1 MYLFFVRHF
10 NDIDHLTPVVWK
22 MKKAN
27 HPVAVYCMNPRF
39 DYRSDYRLGF
49 LKDMGVTVDYLHN
62 QFDGQRGRF
71 HELLNSAMRTAYAVQ
86 QRFASDSQG
95 SSFSKRLIGYLA
107 GQAGTLFYKLLRF
120 GYYDVQWARSIL
132 ENSRARAICFDHVM
146 PGLYVVGN
154 LLQAAR
160 EMAIPSFSLP
170 HGVLLYTNEATKPK
184 STDARRL
191 AKFNGF
197 VYIIVPNRLR
207 RDLLVRSGVS
217 AEKIFV
223 LGCARYS
230 NEWLEQNTKIIP
242 RRIETT
248 ADGKNRLKVVF
259 LPSKP
264 QAHADL
270 GRLSTTCSLLGD
282 LKNIDV
288 MIKPHT
294 RAGGEKHLFKG
305 NNPPDA
311 SHILTAEL
319 CEWAD
324 VSLVVGSSVITEA
337 LMRKK
342 PALYLKYLHANTTL
356 FEELGACWTINNE
369 DELKNALISL
379 QKNKEGI
386 PYQEA
391 GVLDYIKEVV
401 YGGRSEKD
409 VLGNYENFIV
419 GRARDETD

>member
-1 MYLFFVRHF
+1 
-10 NDIDHLTPVVWK
+10 

-27 HPVAVYCMNPRF
+27 HSVAVYCMNPRF
-39 DYRSDYRLGF
+39 DYRSDYRLRF
-49 LKDMGVTVDYLHN
+49 LKDLGVTVDYLHN
-62 QFDGQRGRF
+62 QFDGHRGRL
-71 HELLNSAMRTAYAVQ
+71 HELLNSAMHKAYAG
-86 QRFASDSQG
+86 QRRFVPDDQG
-95 SSFSKRLIGYLA
+95 SPFYKRLLGYLA
-107 GQAGTLFYKLLRF
+107 GQVGTMFYKLLRF
-120 GYYDVQWARSIL
+120 GYYDIRWARSVL
-132 ENSRARAICFDHVM
+132 EKSGARAICFDHIM

-154 LLQAAR
+154 LLKAAQ
-160 EMAIPSFSLP
+160 EMSIPSFSLP

-184 STDARRL
+184 ATDARRL

-197 VYIIVPNRLR
+197 DYIIVPNRLR
-207 RDLLVRSGVS
+207 KDLLVRSGVS

-230 NEWLEQNTKIIP
+230 DEWLEQNKKIIP
-242 RRIETT
+242 RQIEAT
-248 ADGKNRLKVVF
+248 ANSKNRLKVVF

-264 QAHADL
+264 QCHADL
-270 GRLSTTCSLLGD
+270 GRLSTTCNLLAD
-282 LKNIDV
+282 IKNIDV

-294 RAGGEKHLFKG
+294 RAGGEKHLFEG
-305 NNPPDA
+305 NSLPDA

-356 FEELGACWTINNE
+356 FEELGACWTIRDEN
-369 DELKNALISL
+369 ELKNALMSL
-379 QKNKEGI
+379 QKNKTGV
-386 PYQEA
+386 PYQESA
-391 GVLDYIKEVV
+391 VLNYVTEVV
-401 YGGRSEKD
+401 YGGRPEKD

-419 GRARDETD
+419 GHARD